1 MRIILF
7 IIFGAIAYFLFP
19 SNILG
24 VPFSQLSTGDVWKLI
39 GAVICALI
47 ALKSLWTP
55 KQPKE
60 I

>member
-1 MRIILF
+1 M
-7 IIFGAIAYFLFP
+7 AYFLFP

-24 VPFSQLSTGDVWKLI
+24 VPFSQLSTGEVLKLI
-39 GAVICALI
+39 GAVICALL